1 MQRWY
6 SQQALEGNAPGHPLG
21 LNDYQEFGP
30 IKMVGG
36 GGGGDKSNEAD
47 TVVRMAMARPASA
60 DSVFSALIADSN
72 QLGYCVINAQ

>member
-1 MQRWY
+1 M
-6 SQQALEGNAPGHPLG
+6 PGHPLG

-47 TVVRMAMARPASA
+47 TDGSDGDGTSR
-60 DSVFSALIADSN
+60 FS
-72 QLGYCVINAQ
+72 G